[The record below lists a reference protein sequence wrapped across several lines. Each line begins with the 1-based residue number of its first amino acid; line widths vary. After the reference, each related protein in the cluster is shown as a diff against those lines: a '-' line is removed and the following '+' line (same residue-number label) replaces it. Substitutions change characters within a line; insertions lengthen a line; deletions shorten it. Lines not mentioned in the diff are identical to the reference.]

1 MTPSNPSADPSAD
14 PTRAVFRRALRDVLL
29 FTGSLAVV
37 GSVLGWWVAGAPG
50 AWSGLLGAAVSL
62 LVAGTTV
69 ATMLLTAGTDL
80 ARAGAVALA
89 AWVVKALIL
98 IGAFIALRGS
108 DLVDRPYFSVIVV
121 VGVLGS
127 LALDYRA
134 VARGRV
140 PYVDPRR
147 GSGGSPEGRPGER

>member
-1 MTPSNPSADPSAD
+1 MTPPAPSADPM
-14 PTRAVFRRALRDVLL
+14 RQVFRRALRDVLL
-29 FTGSLAVV
+29 FTAALAVLGSGV
-37 GSVLGWWVAGAPG
+37 GWLVAGTPG
-50 AWSGLLGAAVSL
+50 VWSGVLGAAVSL

-69 ATMLLTAGTDL
+69 ATMLVTSGADL

-89 AWVVKALIL
+89 AWVLKAMIL

-108 DLVDRPYFSVIVV
+108 DLVNRPIFSLVVV

-140 PYVDPRR
+140 PYVDSPPRADGNDR
-147 GSGGSPEGRPGER
+147 GSPGDD

>member
-1 MTPSNPSADPSAD
+1 MTAAQAPDPI
-14 PTRAVFRRALRDVLL
+14 RRVFRRALRDVLV
-29 FTGSLAVV
+29 FTAALAV
-37 GSVLGWWVAGAPG
+37 LGAGAGWLVAGTPG
-50 AWSGLLGAAVSL
+50 VWSGVLGAAVSL

-69 ATMLLTAGTDL
+69 ATMLVTSGADL

-89 AWVVKALIL
+89 AWVVKAMIL

-108 DLVDRPYFSVIVV
+108 DLVSRPIFSLVVV

-140 PYVDPRR
+140 PYVDSPPVAPSADEDLQ
-147 GSGGSPEGRPGER
+147 SGT

>member
-1 MTPSNPSADPSAD
+1 M
-14 PTRAVFRRALRDVLL
+14 RRVFRRALRDVVV
-29 FTGSLAVV
+29 FTAVLALV
-37 GSVLGWWVAGAPG
+37 GAGVGWLVDGTPG
-50 AWSGLLGAAVSL
+50 VWSGVLGAAVSL

-69 ATMLLTAGTDL
+69 ATMLVTSGADL

-89 AWVVKALIL
+89 AWVVKAMIL

-108 DLVDRPYFSVIVV
+108 DLVNRPIFSLVV
-121 VGVLGS
+121 VAGVLGS

-140 PYVDPRR
+140 PYVDPPPGAR
-147 GSGGSPEGRPGER
+147 GADEGRSAGP

>member
-1 MTPSNPSADPSAD
+1 MTPSATSADPM
-14 PTRAVFRRALRDVLL
+14 RRVFRRALRDVLV
-29 FTGSLAVV
+29 FTAALAVLGSGV
-37 GSVLGWWVAGAPG
+37 GWLVAGTPG
-50 AWSGLLGAAVSL
+50 VWSGVLGAAVSL

-69 ATMLLTAGTDL
+69 GTMLVTAGSDL
-80 ARAGAVALA
+80 ARTGAVALA
-89 AWVVKALIL
+89 AWVLKAAIL

-108 DLVDRPYFSVIVV
+108 DLVSRPIFSLVVV

-140 PYVDPRR
+140 PYVD
-147 GSGGSPEGRPGER
+147 SPPGTEGADQGPTAGV